1 MRGVI
6 QNSRLVTLVDPCPLR
21 VFNLLEYCILLLAK
35 KTPSHIRHIRV
46 KQTLPIVGKWNTTT
60 TISTSNN
67 KNKSTKSFQ
76 LSPELDQ
83 LVLQAVPFT
92 RDVGDRFFAGGQ
104 LQTANLDVF
113 NEFKG
118 HALSGYSWGIPF
130 YLHQRISP
138 RKTET
143 GRIRWFVVF
152 CMLFKTPHPAM
163 MRESNGES
171 FEKTWKDLWQ
181 NHVLKN
187 SKCESNT
194 WSVSDLA
201 KCHTAM
207 GIKSFVSIIE
217 FNPPWTTG
225 FCIYVHLLANIMH
238 VSSPFCWIPT
248 KRTTYRDLPIAQQ
261 DWQQQLFFSRNPRG
275 LNG

>member
-1 MRGVI
+1 
-6 QNSRLVTLVDPCPLR
+6 
-21 VFNLLEYCILLLAK
+21 
-35 KTPSHIRHIRV
+35 
-46 KQTLPIVGKWNTTT
+46 
-60 TISTSNN
+60 
-67 KNKSTKSFQ
+67 
-76 LSPELDQ
+76 
-83 LVLQAVPFT
+83 
-92 RDVGDRFFAGGQ
+92 
-104 LQTANLDVF
+104 
-113 NEFKG
+113 
-118 HALSGYSWGIPF
+118 
-130 YLHQRISP
+130 
-138 RKTET
+138 
-143 GRIRWFVVF
+143 
-152 CMLFKTPHPAM
+152 M

-194 WSVSDLA
+194 SSVSDLA

-248 KRTTYRDLPIAQQ
+248 KRTTYCDLPIAQQ
-261 DWQQQLFFSRNPRG
+261 DWQQQSFLVEATPFCSRNPQG
-275 LNG
+275 LNEVKSKNNILPGHSKLGITTTFQQKLTYQKHHLLK